1 MRKFFAKFR
10 RTFARTK
17 DEICRTSLSLLLQS
31 TADVA
36 RKNNTSSMVSPKTEI
51 CLSFTLLIIREES
64 SRECTL
70 LHFSHFT
77 GEGNWSSVSN
87 DLLINCWGTLVLRLR
102 KRSWSPYGAS
112 PLTFFSFQPFS
123 FLRLPQYSIL
133 GLLFWMTHIVSLRWP
148 TKYHGKSFRNTQT
161 KTKFQ
166 IANYSRCD
174 LLLHWKNAEAMM

>member
-1 MRKFFAKFR
+1 
-10 RTFARTK
+10 
-17 DEICRTSLSLLLQS
+17 
-31 TADVA
+31 
-36 RKNNTSSMVSPKTEI
+36 MVSPKTAI

-64 SRECTL
+64 SRECNL

-133 GLLFWMTHIVSLRWP
+133 GLPFWKTHIVSLLWP
-148 TKYHGKSFRNTQT
+148 TKYHGKSFRNTQN
-161 KTKFQ
+161 KNKIPNCKLFQ
-166 IANYSRCD
+166 MRLITALKECWSHDVDMFCCTTLKHYLGKLNIVPII
-174 LLLHWKNAEAMM
+174 